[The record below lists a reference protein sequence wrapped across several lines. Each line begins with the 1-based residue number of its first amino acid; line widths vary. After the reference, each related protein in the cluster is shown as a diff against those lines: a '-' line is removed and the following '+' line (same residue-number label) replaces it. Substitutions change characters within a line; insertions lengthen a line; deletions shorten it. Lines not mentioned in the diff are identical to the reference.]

1 MGEVLRVGEI
11 GHVPSNQ
18 NRASSLLEIDV
29 CLMAAE
35 KNRAIVGYEVL

>member
-1 MGEVLRVGEI
+1 MGEVLGVR
-11 GHVPSNQ
+11 
-18 NRASSLLEIDV
+18 NRACAEQPESSLKPLGIDV